1 MRSKQ
6 AVRKQ
11 DVPLNWRMNFSG
23 AKGSDRVEQAGTAE
37 MPKPTASEAA
47 RDWLGIW
54 RLYGYLPILA

>member
-1 MRSKQ
+1 
-6 AVRKQ
+6 
-11 DVPLNWRMNFSG
+11 MNFSG